1 MASGEMTPAAL
12 EALEHVKQGN
22 SFVLDGGAGSGK
34 TYTLSLLVG
43 AVLSLSPEYRVACI
57 TYTNAAAGEIK
68 KRYQS
73 SRLSVSTI
81 HDFLWSHISPF
92 QRELRECIVDTI
104 RSGVKTSIT
113 LPNPEADIEEV
124 IKQIPKKIE
133 YQNSLRLLQGAI
145 SHDQVI
151 ELSCKMISSY
161 PKLAR
166 LIADESPVILVD
178 EYQDTFPEVVDALLN
193 HVAKDHKCVVGF
205 FGDHMQSIY
214 DRGVGSLLPFVKRDA
229 LKQVH
234 IEENRRNSRAVLD
247 FANRL
252 RFDFK
257 QIPSNDADAPN
268 MVGGQLVEGNVHVVV
283 GNDPNGIRIIRESQL
298 CSGWVGDVQET
309 WLTRRVVAREAG
321 FSRLL
326 ELHVGNDPILKFA
339 YGIAKDHPEERRSE
353 DALEEVVRRYPHAK
367 PSIGAGESFEGVRAY
382 PFKQLVGHRLS
393 ADNLL
398 ANPGGDGMAPDWC
411 PTLRRA
417 RQLYWI
423 VDAYSSGDYY
433 RLSKLIPVEINSVA
447 DKRRLNE
454 AIRRIVEMDNP
465 SLGEALNFAFA
476 DGLLSKGDDLK
487 RFEREYAY
495 VSTELLD
502 ITFAEYQAFFA
513 YYDDETDFS
522 TQHRTKGLEYCN
534 EIVSLSN
541 GNWNDYNFINVL
553 NMTPEGLARELQSEN
568 PKESIVRSAH
578 LLYVSATRAMEN
590 LVLYLDTG
598 RKKFDRR
605 VLLNWFEPDQIVELS
620 DLQATD

>member
-234 IEENRRNSRAVLD
+234 IEENRRNSRTVLD

-283 GNDPNGIRIIRESQL
+283 GNDPNGIRIIRESRL
-298 CSGWVGDVQET
+298 CANWEGDTQET
-309 WLTRRVVAREAG
+309 WLTRRAVADEAG

-326 ELHVGNDPILKFA
+326 ELHSGNDPILKHA
-339 YGIAKDHPEERRSE
+339 YGIAKNHPEERRSE
-353 DALEEVVRRYPHAK
+353 DAFEVVVARYPRTKLLAEA
-367 PSIGAGESFEGVRAY
+367 AGSFEVARAY
-382 PFKQLVGHRLS
+382 PFKQLFGHRLT
-393 ADNLL
+393 ADYLL
-398 ANPGGDGMAPDWC
+398 ANPGSDGMAPDWC
-411 PTLRRA
+411 PTLRYA
-417 RQLYWI
+417 RQLYRI
-423 VDAYSSGDYY
+423 VGAYERSDYY
-433 RLSKLIPVEINSVA
+433 LLSKLIPAEINSVA
-447 DKRRLNE
+447 DKRKLNK
-454 AIRRIVEMDNP
+454 AIERIVDADTS
-465 SLGEALNFAFA
+465 SLGEVLSLAFGG
-476 DGLLSKGDDLK
+476 GLLSKGDDQK
-487 RFEREYAY
+487 RFEREHVY
-495 VSTELLD
+495 VSAQLLA
-502 ITFAEYQAFFA
+502 ISFAEYRAFFK
-513 YYDDETDFS
+513 YYDDEAQLS
-522 TQHRTKGLEYCN
+522 TQHHTKGLEYRN

-541 GNWNDYNFINVL
+541 GNWSQYNFIKVL
-553 NMTPEGLARELQSEN
+553 SMTPEDLARELQSDEPN
-568 PKESIVRSAH
+568 KTIVRSAH

-590 LVLYLDTG
+590 LVLYVDTEG
-598 RKKFDRR
+598 KGFDR
-605 VLLNWFEPDQIVELS
+605 N
-620 DLQATD
+620 